1 LGSNESEN
9 RTWILSAKTRWLA
22 ILAGCFTAVT
32 ASVSISW
39 LLAFW
44 PIILI
49 VGVIAQRRFPRSSLA
64 LMSIS
69 ALSMSLWVVPIT
81 LGLLIQ
87 SVRTLPSYHD
97 FNIVAVTFLYV
108 VSSLLVISYDV
119 ALIIDFL
126 KLTRLRGGTS

>member
-1 LGSNESEN
+1 MGINESES
-9 RTWILSAKTRWLA
+9 RTWVLSAKTRWLA
-22 ILAGCFTAVT
+22 ILAGCFTAAT
-32 ASVSISW
+32 ASVSISL

-49 VGVIAQRRFPRSSLA
+49 VGAIAQRCFPRSSLA

-81 LGLLIQ
+81 VGLLIQ
-87 SVRTLPSYHD
+87 SVRMLPSYHD
-97 FNIVAVTFLYV
+97 FNIVAVTSLYV
-108 VSSLLVISYDV
+108 VSFLLVICYDV